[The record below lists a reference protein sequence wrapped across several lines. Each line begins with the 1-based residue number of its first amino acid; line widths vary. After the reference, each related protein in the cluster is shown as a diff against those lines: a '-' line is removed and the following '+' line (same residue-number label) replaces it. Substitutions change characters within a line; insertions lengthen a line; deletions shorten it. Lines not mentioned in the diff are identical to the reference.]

1 MPQRRRLLALRSVAA
16 MAIVLALSC
25 VARSHACDIPVF
37 QYALEN
43 WASDAYEVIVFHRG
57 PLSAPQREA
66 LGLLREGA
74 QAADGNLRVTAVDLA
89 AGPDEAML
97 RRFAEQ
103 SGAKLPWV
111 AAYYPRV
118 KRIAQPAWTGPLSSE
133 NARALLGSPLRRQIA
148 ADLMQRATASWVLLE
163 SGDRG
168 KDNAAAALLERELAR
183 LEKTLKLPVVETWGG
198 APPPEPPPIKFT
210 IHRLSREAAAEQMLV
225 SMLLHT
231 EDDLATKFAHEP
243 LVFPIY
249 GRGLVLYALAGP
261 GINEWTIMQAAE
273 FVTGPCSCEVKASNP
288 GTDLLLALDWDAQVT
303 QTAVE
308 TLPAPTGM
316 AGFQDRA
323 AEAERR
329 LAESD
334 AIRERERE
342 TAAEP
347 SREREE
353 ATSVARPAR
362 TTASPDRDPAPAP
375 AAAEAS
381 APEPFGPPA
390 PDGAASAEGAATAA
404 PQTLTEPADV
414 ERALDQQALAAA
426 ATVDDTDDP
435 SGVAQTVGALALIAA
450 LATAALA
457 LLRRRRQLAGDEE
470 HERVTT

>member
-1 MPQRRRLLALRSVAA
+1 MP
-16 MAIVLALSC
+16 
-25 VARSHACDIPVF
+25 ARCS
-37 QYALEN
+37 
-43 WASDAYEVIVFHRG
+43 
-57 PLSAPQREA
+57 
-66 LGLLREGA
+66 
-74 QAADGNLRVTAVDLA
+74 T
-89 AGPDEAML
+89 
-97 RRFAEQ
+97 
-103 SGAKLPWV
+103 
-111 AAYYPRV
+111 
-118 KRIAQPAWTGPLSSE
+118 
-133 NARALLGSPLRRQIA
+133 SPLRRQIA

-198 APPPEPPPIKFT
+198 VPPPEPPPIKFT

-347 SREREE
+347 SRERKER
-353 ATSVARPAR
+353 ASDAGSARA
-362 TTASPDRDPAPAP
+362 TASPDRDPAPAP

-381 APEPFGPPA
+381 APELFGPPA
-390 PDGAASAEGAATAA
+390 PDGAASAEGAAAAA
-404 PQTLTEPADV
+404 PQTLTEPADR
-414 ERALDQQALAAA
+414 ERAIDQQALAAA

-435 SGVAQTVGALALIAA
+435 GGIAQTVGALTLIAA
-450 LATAALA
+450 LVTAALA